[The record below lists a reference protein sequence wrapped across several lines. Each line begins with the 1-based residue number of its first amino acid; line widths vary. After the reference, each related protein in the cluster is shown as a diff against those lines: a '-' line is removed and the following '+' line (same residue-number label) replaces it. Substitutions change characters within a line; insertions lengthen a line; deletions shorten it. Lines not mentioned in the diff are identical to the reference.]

1 MWPLI
6 RHMPISKED
15 LVLSVMEELIMPHWR
30 TIMSP
35 LWGADVTHKS
45 ACEWQAESLGESTW
59 GWGYCHVRTRYWQ
72 HWWHPCYHY
81 NMPNHSFSRNDC
93 RNWSVLQQSGFLSSA
108 FLFNIP
114 PGKDRWRSPLP
125 WMSWFIICP
134 LLWSTFWGWRSPST
148 PAMVLLAFRPRHQD
162 TLSQLR
168 DHAHSE
174 VPSTKNPTLQGGR
187 SGNRRERGVTD
198 VCTTIGYDPACAHL
212 FEGSMVCLKIQG
224 FLAIGK
230 MI

>member
-59 GWGYCHVRTRYWQ
+59 GWGYCHVIRRYWQ
-72 HWWHPCYHY
+72 HWWHPYYHY
-81 NMPNHSFSRNDC
+81 NMPNHPFSRNDC
-93 RNWSVLQQSGFLSSA
+93 RNWSVLQQSGFLSSPL
-108 FLFNIP
+108 LFNIP
-114 PGKDRWRSPLP
+114 SGKDPWRSPLTDP
-125 WMSWFIICP
+125 PFRGGDRHLVS
-134 LLWSTFWGWRSPST
+134 
-148 PAMVLLAFRPRHQD
+148 LAFRPRHQD

-168 DHAHSE
+168 DYAHSE
-174 VPSTKNPTLQGGR
+174 VPSTKNPTLQGED
-187 SGNRRERGVTD
+187 RESPGTW
-198 VCTTIGYDPACAHL
+198 GWMFA
-212 FEGSMVCLKIQG
+212 QW
-224 FLAIGK
+224 
-230 MI
+230 

>member
-35 LWGADVTHKS
+35 LLGADVTHKS

-108 FLFNIP
+108 FLFNRYHLERID
-114 PGKDRWRSPLP
+114 GDR
-125 WMSWFIICP
+125 P
-134 LLWSTFWGWRSPST
+134 LLIHLLGDGDRHLVS
-148 PAMVLLAFRPRHQD
+148 LAFRPRQQD

-174 VPSTKNPTLQGGR
+174 VPPTKNPTLQGGR
-187 SGNRRERGVTD
+187 LGIPQNVGLRMFAQR
-198 VCTTIGYDPACAHL
+198 
-212 FEGSMVCLKIQG
+212 
-224 FLAIGK
+224 
-230 MI
+230 

>member
-59 GWGYCHVRTRYWQ
+59 GWGYCHLRTRYWQ

-114 PGKDRWRSPLP
+114 PGFRIHGDR
-125 WMSWFIICP
+125 P
-134 LLWSTFWGWRSPST
+134 LLIHLLGVAIAIWCRWPFDRGSKILCPSFVITPIVRCRQQKTRRCKGEDRESRESWGY
-148 PAMVLLAFRPRHQD
+148 
-162 TLSQLR
+162 
-168 DHAHSE
+168 
-174 VPSTKNPTLQGGR
+174 G
-187 SGNRRERGVTD
+187 
-198 VCTTIGYDPACAHL
+198 
-212 FEGSMVCLKIQG
+212 CLHNDRIW
-224 FLAIGK
+224 
-230 MI
+230 